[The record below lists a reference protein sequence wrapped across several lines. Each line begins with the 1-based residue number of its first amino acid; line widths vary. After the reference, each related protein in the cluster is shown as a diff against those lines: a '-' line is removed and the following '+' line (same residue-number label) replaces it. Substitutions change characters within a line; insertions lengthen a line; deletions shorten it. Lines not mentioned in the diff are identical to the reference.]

1 VVQALGGAYE
11 KLGSNPGHGGRSRS
25 WWAIQAMVGDPGHGG
40 QSRPW
45 WAIQAMVGDH
55 GKILKL
61 HFPNWHNTAAD
72 QKERKSMEKA
82 FIIH

>member
-1 VVQALGGAYE
+1 
-11 KLGSNPGHGGRSRS
+11 
-25 WWAIQAMVGDPGHGG
+25 MVGDPGHGG